1 MKAIIFA
8 AGVGKRLWPLTA
20 DRPKCL
26 LPFRGQ
32 TLLVRML
39 AALEQADVR
48 EVVLVVGYLRRKIEG
63 AVARSGTHLPV
74 RYVVNPRYQKGSLL
88 SLWFAREELNEDL
101 LLLDADVL
109 CPSRML
115 SQLVYSDHENACL
128 LDPRSRAS
136 GEEMMLGVRQ
146 GRVWY
151 IGRQTPG
158 FWDLVGESVGFY
170 KLTEHAARGLRQ
182 QVELCIRQGK
192 VHADYEHALLS
203 ILSEH
208 AFGYESVG
216 DAPWMEIDTSD
227 DVIRAER
234 DIAPLIYREER

>member
-1 MKAIIFA
+1 MKAIILA

-39 AALEQADVR
+39 TALERADVW
-48 EVVLVVGYLRRKIEG
+48 EVVIVVGYLRQKIED
-63 AVARSGTHLPV
+63 AVARSGTLLTV
-74 RYVVNPRYQKGSLL
+74 RYVVDPRYQKGSLL

-101 LLLDADVL
+101 LILDADVL
-109 CPSRML
+109 CPSQLL

-128 LDPRSRAS
+128 LDPRSMAS

-146 GRVWY
+146 DRVWH
-151 IGRQTPG
+151 IGRQAPG
-158 FWDLVGESVGFY
+158 LWDIIGESVGFY
-170 KLTEHAARGLRQ
+170 KLTEYAARGLRQ
-182 QVELCIRQGK
+182 RVELCIRQGK
-192 VHADYEHALLS
+192 VHADHEHALLP
-203 ILSEH
+203 ILSEYV
-208 AFGYESVG
+208 FGYELVG

-234 DIAPLIYREER
+234 EIAPLLC